1 MDLTENVNT
10 PTPPKL
16 ETQRLFKP
24 VLPGALIWRNI
35 PNNEFKKKNL
45 EFLFLFSELD
55 TTIEYDQKDVT
66 EYESDTEPIDDKNQ
80 EIQGPPRIQ
89 INDVTQKES
98 MNSTIV
104 ISKNDANESVS
115 IFFSWNRFSVSV

>member
-1 MDLTENVNT
+1 M
-10 PTPPKL
+10 
-16 ETQRLFKP
+16 
-24 VLPGALIWRNI
+24 
-35 PNNEFKKKNL
+35 
-45 EFLFLFSELD
+45 D

-66 EYESDTEPIDDKNQ
+66 EYESDTEPSDDKNHG
-80 EIQGPPRIQ
+80 IQGPPRIQ

-115 IFFSWNRFSVSV
+115 NFFFVKSIFCLSITSVDNFV

>member
-24 VLPGALIWRNI
+24 VLPGTLIWRNN
-35 PNNEFKKKNL
+35 PNNEFQKKS
-45 EFLFLFSELD
+45 LFLFSELD

-66 EYESDTEPIDDKNQ
+66 EYESDTEPSDDKNHG
-80 EIQGPPRIQ
+80 IQGPPRIQ
-89 INDVTQKES
+89 INDVTQKKS

-115 IFFSWNRFSVSV
+115 NFFFSWNRFSVLV

>member
-1 MDLTENVNT
+1 MN
-10 PTPPKL
+10 
-16 ETQRLFKP
+16 
-24 VLPGALIWRNI
+24 
-35 PNNEFKKKNL
+35 
-45 EFLFLFSELD
+45 

-66 EYESDTEPIDDKNQ
+66 EYESDTEASDDKNQ

-115 IFFSWNRFSVSV
+115 NFFFVKSIFLLFSHN

>member
-1 MDLTENVNT
+1 M
-10 PTPPKL
+10 
-16 ETQRLFKP
+16 
-24 VLPGALIWRNI
+24 
-35 PNNEFKKKNL
+35 
-45 EFLFLFSELD
+45 D

-66 EYESDTEPIDDKNQ
+66 EYESDTEASDDKNP

-89 INDVTQKES
+89 INDVTHKES

-115 IFFSWNRFSVSV
+115 NFFFVKSILCLYNKCC